1 MTQLTRVTTLSPAT
15 IGNFRSSL
23 IAKGR
28 SDQTVKAYTTD
39 LFLLLEATDG
49 SIPMEDFQTTGMY
62 WLTTFKTTLAA
73 KTTIRRMTSL
83 KAFARWAK
91 WPTDELEDYSLP
103 TPLRGQPH
111 PIPEGM
117 DGVRRMI
124 RAAENDRYKCLIA
137 GGGFLGLR
145 VAETLNLRPSSFDLK
160 RMCVVV
166 RGKGDKDREVP
177 ISTECW
183 EVVES
188 EVYRA
193 FATGDDRLIVDLK
206 DRFARSTIT
215 RLGEKAKLMRRV
227 SSHDL
232 RATFATELYN
242 RTQDQ
247 RLVQLLLGHASMD
260 QTSLYIGITESTLHQ
275 GVNAL

>member
-1 MTQLTRVTTLSPAT
+1 
-15 IGNFRSSL
+15 
-23 IAKGR
+23 
-28 SDQTVKAYTTD
+28 
-39 LFLLLEATDG
+39 
-49 SIPMEDFQTTGMY
+49 
-62 WLTTFKTTLAA
+62 
-73 KTTIRRMTSL
+73 MTSM

-124 RAAENDRYKCLIA
+124 RAAENDRYVVLVA

-145 VAETLNLRPSSFDLK
+145 VAETLSLRPSSFDLK
-160 RMCVVV
+160 RMVVTV
-166 RGKGDKDREVP
+166 RGKGDKERSIP
-177 ISTECW
+177 ISDECW
-183 EVVES
+183 ELIQM
-188 EVYRA
+188 EVFRA
-193 FATGDDRLIVDLK
+193 FAAGDDRLIVNLK

-215 RLGEKAKLMRRV
+215 RLGEKAKLRRRV

-260 QTSLYIGITESTLHQ
+260 QTSLYIGMTDSTLRQ